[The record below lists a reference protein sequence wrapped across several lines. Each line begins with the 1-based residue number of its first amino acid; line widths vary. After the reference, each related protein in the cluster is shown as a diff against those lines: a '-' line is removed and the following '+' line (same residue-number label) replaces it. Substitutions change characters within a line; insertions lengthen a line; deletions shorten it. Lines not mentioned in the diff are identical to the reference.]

1 MLFPYRTPSVKALL
15 KLTRGDVTLARAVK
29 RLLLAKRAELE
40 DAIPGH
46 DAVRYNYDTP
56 SVRMAAVDEIIGTYG
71 VEEFSTRN
79 GTRVIYLNAGDTYTP
94 TLLRVGGHYRVGTWG
109 DVAERMGTA
118 DQYR

>member
-15 KLTRGDVTLARAVK
+15 KLTQSDVTLARTVK

-46 DAVRYNYDTP
+46 DAVRYGHDTP
-56 SVRMAAVDEIIGTYG
+56 SLRMEAISEALGMHG
-71 VEEFSTRN
+71 VEEFRTRN
-79 GTRVIYLNAGDTYTP
+79 GTRVLYCNAGDTYAP